1 MEFYYYYYFLNYFSQ
16 EGVQKRGPNL
26 FFYGLFP
33 KKIPLGTLDS
43 RRINAM
49 SEKPQK
55 AIWNSGVKAYR
66 SSTMGGGFSNN
77 QIKSWA
83 S

>member
-1 MEFYYYYYFLNYFSQ
+1 MEFYYYYLNYFARGGS
-16 EGVQKRGPNL
+16 KKGPNI

-55 AIWNSGVKAYR
+55 QSETLIL
-66 SSTMGGGFSNN
+66 F
-77 QIKSWA
+77 
-83 S
+83 